1 VADGNDKSGAG
12 APAEQG
18 GLIGVMPTI
27 PVRDNQGLS
36 IIYTPGVAEPC
47 KEIARDETLS
57 YKYTWRGNALAVIGA
72 DVTWLPRLEAAAAAL
87 KLLAGVDAVPLVV
100 AAETAGETATVV
112 RSIAPTFGGVW
123 LFGLKPADAGRAID
137 ALSGLDIP
145 VIRPPRD
152 DEHCLGDPAVYPG
165 LIRAVLDLRLAEL
178 DLRFVAAAARE
189 GERTGLSFASAVRVA
204 RAVAEVAIELGLA
217 RNDVT
222 AGAAE
227 RRLTEYLET
236 GRLRPFE
243 AAADWLEAASPEEA
257 ALRLHASIGGSL
269 EMRPKVRPRDPGR
282 LIAILDRA
290 RETSELIRSSP
301 ALAGRVT
308 CKGNTV
314 AVVTD
319 GTAVLGLGD
328 IGAAAALPVMLGK
341 SVLFKSFAGCDA
353 VPVCIDTRD
362 PAEMADIVEAI
373 APSFGGI
380 NLEDISAP
388 RCFEIED
395 ALKERLD
402 VFVFHDDQHGTA
414 VTTLAGLLNAA
425 RLRGNALGELTV
437 TFNGAGAAG
446 IAVAKLLLVAGV
458 RDVILCDSS
467 GAIYRGRPENMNPMK
482 EEMAELT
489 NRERVKGTLADA
501 LRGRDVFIG
510 LSVAGALTA
519 DMVRTMA
526 GDPIVFAMA
535 NPVPEVMPADALA
548 AGAMAVATG
557 RSDFPNQINN
567 CLGFPGIFRGA
578 LDVRARAINDE
589 MKLAAAAAIAGLV
602 GGGELRPDYFIP
614 SAMDLRVPP
623 AVAGAIARAAIET
636 GEARVEADPAEIAAR
651 TKRFLYEGRLL

>member
-1 VADGNDKSGAG
+1 MADGNDKASAG
-12 APAEQG
+12 AEQG
-18 GLIGVMPTI
+18 GLMGVMPTM
-27 PVRDNQGLS
+27 PVCDNHALS

-47 KEIARDETLS
+47 KEIARDEALS
-57 YKYTWRGNALAVIGA
+57 YKYTWRGNALAVIGGGLP
-72 DVTWLPRLEAAAAAL
+72 WLPRLEAAAAAL

-100 AAETAGETATVV
+100 AAQTAGETARVV
-112 RSIAPTFGGVW
+112 RAITPTFGGVW
-123 LFGLKPADAGRAID
+123 LLGLKPADAAHAID
-137 ALSGLDIP
+137 ALSNLDIP

-152 DEHCLGDPAVYPG
+152 EEHCLADPSVYPG
-165 LIRAVLDLRLAEL
+165 LIRALLDLRVAEL
-178 DLRFVAAAARE
+178 EPRLVAAAADE
-189 GERTGLSFASAVRVA
+189 AERAELSFASAVRVA
-204 RAVAEVAIELGLA
+204 RVVAEAAIELGLA
-217 RNDVT
+217 RNDVA
-222 AGAAE
+222 AGAVE
-227 RRLTEYLET
+227 RRLTEYLDT

-243 AAADWLEAASPEEA
+243 EASDWLEAASPEEA
-257 ALRLHASIGGSL
+257 ALRLHASVGGAI
-269 EMRPKVRPRDPGR
+269 EMRPKLRPRDPER
-282 LIAILDRA
+282 LIALIGRGRA
-290 RETSELIRSSP
+290 ASELIRNSP

-308 CKGNTV
+308 CKSNTV

-341 SVLFKSFAGCDA
+341 SALFKSFAGCDA

-402 VFVFHDDQHGTA
+402 IFVFHDDQHGTA
-414 VTTLAGLLNAA
+414 VTTLAGLINAA
-425 RLRGNALGELTV
+425 RLRGKALGELTV

-446 IAVAKLLLVAGV
+446 TAVTKLLIAAGV

-467 GAIYRGRPENMNPMK
+467 GAIYRGRSGNMNPMK
-482 EEMAELT
+482 EEIAELT
-489 NRERVKGTLADA
+489 NGECVRGTLADA

-519 DMVRTMA
+519 DMIRTMA
-526 GDPIVFAMA
+526 REPIIFAMA
-535 NPVPEVMPADALA
+535 NPVPEIMPADARA

-557 RSDFPNQINN
+557 RSDFANQINN

-589 MKLAAAAAIAGLV
+589 MKLAAAVAIAGLV
-602 GGGELRPDYFIP
+602 GEGELRPDYFIP

-623 AVAGAIARAAIET
+623 AVAGAIAKAAIES